1 MVSVDIKHHV
11 YLHTYLLPSDAAT
24 NESYRQQWGGKAAR
38 KQNKEQ
44 IQKCAAMWVN
54 HDNYDN
60 NCSDNVYSK
69 HLICG
74 WAMKYHRAQRQSETV
89 SMSHVDFLKFWEEE
103 KKKIGNSWGCCV
115 WVDKL
120 DPEPHV
126 HSLIP
131 FRSLSNDF
139 LLFSLFFS
147 RWLQQS
153 ETADRRQGWQR
164 LHQRQQ
170 CATECGRGGAAAVL
184 HRLSGSA
191 GRHTGPLLENGVG
204 GQHQRGHHGYAGGGV
219 GESQVPQV
227 LAAVRWPTAGSLW
240 RVGEKSS
247 SWVC

>member
-103 KKKIGNSWGCCV
+103 KNKKIDNSWGCCV
-115 WVDKL
+115 WVDRL

-126 HSLIP
+126 RSLIP
-131 FRSLSNDF
+131 FRSLVKWFPAF
-139 LLFSLFFS
+139 LSLFFQMTS
-147 RWLQQS
+147 TEWNCRQ
-153 ETADRRQGWQR
+153 TARMATTTSTPAMCDWAWQGR
-164 LHQRQQ
+164 SSS
-170 CATECGRGGAAAVL
+170 CATSPVR
-184 HRLSGSA
+184 
-191 GRHTGPLLENGVG
+191 
-204 GQHQRGHHGYAGGGV
+204 
-219 GESQVPQV
+219 
-227 LAAVRWPTAGSLW
+227 VRWPPHWAISGKWCGRPAPTWSPWLRRRW
-240 RVGEKSS
+240 SRRKSS
-247 SWVC
+247 ATSTGRSPLTNRWKFVMGGWKE